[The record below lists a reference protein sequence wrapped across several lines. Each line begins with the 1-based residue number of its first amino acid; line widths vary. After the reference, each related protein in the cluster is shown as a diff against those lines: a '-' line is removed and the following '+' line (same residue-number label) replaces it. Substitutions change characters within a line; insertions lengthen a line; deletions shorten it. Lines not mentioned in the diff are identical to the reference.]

1 MKRNEIDKKYTWDK
15 TQLIKNEEEFLIMLE
30 KVKCGIAK
38 VEKFKGKLNTA
49 EVILKF
55 FKKLDENDL
64 ALEKLFAY
72 AHMWLDEDM
81 ACGDAHELSGK
92 MQKLGV
98 EYGELSA
105 FADVEITALS
115 EEFLLELSEMP
126 EFAPYDRM
134 LQSYIQE
141 KKHILSESEEKI
153 MAGLGEIFSG
163 YSEIFN
169 LTNNADITFED
180 MQVDGEAKPLNHS
193 TYALYLA
200 SENREIRKQA
210 YEKYYESFHKNLNH
224 ITGTYSGSVKKDCF
238 VAKTRKFD
246 SALDMSLFFEKV
258 DKKVYNKLLENIKK
272 NVGIMHDYI
281 SLRKRVLGLDEICFY
296 DLYVS
301 MVEGTQLEL
310 EYEDACALVKS
321 ALAPLGKEYTDLL
334 SEGFEN
340 RWIDVFYS
348 EGKRS
353 GAYSLGTYDCH
364 PFVLLNYEKTT
375 HDVFT
380 IAHEMGHALHSHY
393 SSKNQP
399 ISKASYKIFVAEV
412 ASTVNEVLLLR
423 HLIDNTEDV
432 NFKKFC
438 LNYFL
443 DMIRTTIFRQT
454 MFAQFEAKAHEMCE
468 DGEILT
474 KEALSFE
481 YECLGRKYYGEEIT
495 HDDNIMI
502 EWCRIPHFYRSF
514 YVYKYATG
522 LISAIS
528 IAYGILENGETA
540 VDAYKEFL
548 KSGCSDTPTNLLKI
562 AGVDLETDAPFE
574 KAMQVA
580 KNTLAELESLI
591 VG

>member
-1 MKRNEIDKKYTWDK
+1 MKRNEMETKYTWDK
-15 TQLIKNEEEFLIMLE
+15 SQLISGEEEFLALLE
-30 KVKCGIAK
+30 SVKVGIAK
-38 VEKFKGKLNTA
+38 VETFKGKLNNA
-49 EVILKF
+49 HDILAF
-55 FKKLDENDL
+55 FKQIDENDL
-64 ALEKLFAY
+64 VLEKLFAY
-72 AHMWLDEDM
+72 SHMWLDEDM

-92 MQKLGV
+92 MQKLAV

-105 FADVEITALS
+105 FSDVEITALS
-115 EEFLLELSEMP
+115 EEFLRELSQKP

-134 LQSYIQE
+134 LESFIDE
-141 KKHILSESEEKI
+141 KKHILSEAEEKL
-153 MAGLGEIFSG
+153 MAGLGEIFGG

-180 MQVDGEAKPLNHS
+180 MDIDGEKQPLNHASYS
-193 TYALYLA
+193 TFLA
-200 SENREIRKQA
+200 SENRSVRRQA

-258 DKKVYNKLLENIKK
+258 DKKVYNKLLENIEK
-272 NVGIMHDYI
+272 NTCVMHDYI
-281 SLRKRVLGLDEICFY
+281 ALRKKALGLDEICFY

-301 MVEGTQLEL
+301 MVEGCNLAL
-310 EYEDACALVKS
+310 EYEDACELVKK

-334 SEGFEN
+334 CEGFEN
-340 RWIDVFYS
+340 RWVDVFYS

-364 PFVLLNYEKTT
+364 PYVLLNYAKTT

-380 IAHEMGHALHSHY
+380 IAHEMGHAMHSHY

-423 HLIDNTEDV
+423 HLIDNTDDE

-454 MFAQFEAKAHEMCE
+454 MFAEFEAKAHEMCE
-468 DGEILT
+468 EGEILT

-481 YECLGRKYYGEEIT
+481 YELLGKKYYGEDIL

-528 IAYGILENGETA
+528 IAYGILEKGEPA
-540 VDAYKEFL
+540 VKAYKEFL
-548 KSGCSDTPTNLLKI
+548 KSGCSDTPTELLKI
-562 AGVDLETDAPFE
+562 AGVDLESDAPFE

-580 KNTLAELESLI
+580 KDTLSQLEKL
-591 VG
+591 VK

>member
-1 MKRNEIDKKYTWDK
+1 MKRSEIEIKYTWDK
-15 TQLIKNEEEFLIMLE
+15 TQLIASEEEFLALLE
-30 KVKCGIAK
+30 NVKLGIAK
-38 VEKFKGKLNTA
+38 VETFKGKLNTA
-49 EVILKF
+49 ENILAF
-55 FKKLDENDL
+55 FKQIDENDL
-64 ALEKLFAY
+64 VLEKLFAY
-72 AHMWLDEDM
+72 SHMWLDEDM
-81 ACGDAHELSGK
+81 SCGKAHELNGK
-92 MQKLGV
+92 MQKVGV
-98 EYGELSA
+98 EYSELAS
-105 FADVEITALS
+105 FSDVEITALS
-115 EEFLLELSEMP
+115 EEFLSDLAKRP

-134 LQSYIQE
+134 LLSYIDE
-141 KKHILSESEEKI
+141 KKHILSEAEEKL
-153 MAGLGEIFSG
+153 MAGLGEIFGG

-180 MQVDGEAKPLNHS
+180 MQVDGETKPLNHS
-193 TYALYLA
+193 TYSLYLA
-200 SENREIRKQA
+200 SENREVRKQA

-224 ITGTYSGSVKKDCF
+224 INGCYSGSVKKDCF
-238 VAKTRKFD
+238 VAKTRKFN

-258 DKKVYNKLLENIKK
+258 DKKVYFKLLENIEK
-272 NVGIMHDYI
+272 NVSVMHDYI
-281 SLRKRVLGLDEICFY
+281 ALRKKVLGLDEICFY

-301 MVEGTQLEL
+301 MVKGTDLKL
-310 EYEDACALVKS
+310 EYNDACELVKT
-321 ALAPLGKEYTDLL
+321 ALLPLGSEYNQLL
-334 SEGFEN
+334 TEGFES
-340 RWIDVFYS
+340 RWIDVYYT

-353 GAYSLGTYDCH
+353 GAYSMGTYDCH

-380 IAHEMGHALHSHY
+380 IAHEMGHAMHSHY

-423 HLIDNTEDV
+423 HLIDNSKDES
-432 NFKKFC
+432 FKKFC

-468 DGEILT
+468 AGEILT

-481 YECLGRKYYGEEIT
+481 YELLGRKYYGEDIA

-528 IAYGILENGETA
+528 IAYGILEKGQPA

-580 KNTLAELESLI
+580 KDTLAQLESLC
-591 VG
+591 

>member
-1 MKRNEIDKKYTWDK
+1 MKRSEIDIKYTWDK
-15 TQLIKNEEEFLIMLE
+15 TQMIESEDAFLSLLE
-30 KVKCGIAK
+30 KVKKGIAV
-38 VEKFKGKLNTA
+38 VETFKGKLNTA
-49 EVILKF
+49 ENILAF
-55 FKKLDENDL
+55 FKQIDENDL

-72 AHMWLDEDM
+72 SHMWLDEDM
-81 ACGDAHELSGK
+81 SCGKAHELSGK
-92 MQKLGV
+92 MQKVGV
-98 EYGELSA
+98 EYSELAS
-105 FADVEITALS
+105 FSDVEITALS
-115 EEFLLELSEMP
+115 EEFLIDLSKKP

-134 LQSYIQE
+134 LLSYIDE
-141 KKHILSESEEKI
+141 KKHILSESEEKL
-153 MAGLGEIFSG
+153 MAGLGEIFGG

-169 LTNNADITFED
+169 LTNNADICFED
-180 MQVDGEAKPLNHS
+180 MQIDGETKPLNHS
-193 TYALYLA
+193 TYSLYLA

-210 YEKYYESFHKNLNH
+210 YNKYYESFHKNLNH
-224 ITGTYSGSVKKDCF
+224 INGTYSGSVKKDCF

-246 SALDMSLFFEKV
+246 SALDMSLYFEKV
-258 DKKVYNKLLENIKK
+258 DKKVYFKLLENIDK
-272 NVGIMHDYI
+272 NVSVMHDYI
-281 SLRKRVLGLDEICFY
+281 ALRKKVLGLDEICFY

-301 MVEGTQLEL
+301 MVEGANLQLE
-310 EYEDACALVKS
+310 YPDACELVKK
-321 ALAPLGKEYTDLL
+321 ALAPLGKEYGELL

-340 RWIDVFYS
+340 RWIDVFYN

-353 GAYSLGTYDCH
+353 GAYSMGTYDCH

-468 DGEILT
+468 DGEVLT

-481 YECLGRKYYGEEIT
+481 YELLGRKYYGEDIV

-528 IAYGILENGETA
+528 IAYGILENGEEA
-540 VDAYKEFL
+540 VAKYKEFL

-562 AGVDLETDAPFE
+562 AGVDLESDAPFE
-574 KAMQVA
+574 KAMNVA
-580 KNTLAELESLI
+580 KSTLEELAKLC
-591 VG
+591 